1 MHALLGFHSEKNP
14 CFHLYPTLYPL
25 KEQKSN
31 TETGALLSRFG
42 LHVFC
47 TFTTSIYLLLLS
59 QLHFEILSKVSVMQI
74 NKAIIPRYPT
84 YNLGESSLISCLSQ
98 RLSGAFSSRCAAGA
112 RQTSSKAR
120 RSHCHTLHCCSRGGW
135 RSRGSRPRLA
145 VQHRRD
151 HQPHISTFQQF
162 AYGRRSRL
170 ILQLRFGTLTAP
182 KPRAVQNR

>member
-25 KEQKSN
+25 KEQESN
-31 TETGALLSRFG
+31 TEKGALLSRFG
-42 LHVFC
+42 LHFYHKHL
-47 TFTTSIYLLLLS
+47 FAAALP
-59 QLHFEILSKVSVMQI
+59 LHFEILSKVSVMQI

-120 RSHCHTLHCCSRGGW
+120 RSHCHTLHCCSGGDGGLVAADPVW
-135 RSRGSRPRLA
+135 RFSTGGTISPTSAAFSSLLTDDAA
-145 VQHRRD
+145 V
-151 HQPHISTFQQF
+151 
-162 AYGRRSRL
+162 
-170 ILQLRFGTLTAP
+170 
-182 KPRAVQNR
+182 

>member
-25 KEQKSN
+25 KEQESN

-120 RSHCHTLHCCSRGGW
+120 RSHCHTLHCCSGGDGGLVAADPVW
-135 RSRGSRPRLA
+135 RFSTGGTISPTSAAFSSLLMDDAA
-145 VQHRRD
+145 V
-151 HQPHISTFQQF
+151 
-162 AYGRRSRL
+162 
-170 ILQLRFGTLTAP
+170 
-182 KPRAVQNR
+182 